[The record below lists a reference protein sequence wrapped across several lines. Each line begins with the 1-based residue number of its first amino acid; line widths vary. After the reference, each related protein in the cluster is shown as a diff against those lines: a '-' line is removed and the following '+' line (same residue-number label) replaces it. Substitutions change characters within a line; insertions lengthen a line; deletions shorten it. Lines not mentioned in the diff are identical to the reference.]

1 MLNTSLYKKSRVYD
15 FFMKSLGYDRSLG
28 RFLRSL
34 DLDYAGPIRILD
46 AGCGTGVLG
55 LHLLERFPEA
65 QLVATDLEP
74 NFLKTTLAN
83 AEARGISRG
92 RITVGVANI
101 TRPHELTHL
110 DGTKE
115 TLDDE
120 SISIICTGAVVGYS
134 DDIASSIRKMV
145 QLLVPGG
152 TLINIEM
159 NESPVG
165 RFVSRRYQYASIAHS
180 AMQDVLRA
188 EGCEVSFTKLSLVH
202 LPAKLTRVGIIAR
215 KPRK

>member
-1 MLNTSLYKKSRVYD
+1 MLNPKLYKSSRVYD
-15 FFMKSLGYDRSLG
+15 FFMKSLGYERSLD
-28 RFLRSL
+28 RFLRSVV
-34 DLDYAGPIRILD
+34 LDYAGPIRILD

-65 QLVATDLEP
+65 KLVATDLEP
-74 NFLKTTLAN
+74 NFLTTTLAN
-83 AEARGISRG
+83 AEARGINAG
-92 RITVGVANI
+92 RISAGVANI
-101 TRPHELTHL
+101 SRPNELTHL

-115 TLDDE
+115 TLADE
-120 SISIICTGAVVGYS
+120 SISIICIGAVVGYS
-134 DDIASSIRKMV
+134 DDIKASIRQMV
-145 QLLVPGG
+145 RMLVPGG

-159 NESPVG
+159 NESPSG
-165 RFVSRRYQYASIAHS
+165 RFVSRRYHYSNIALS
-180 AMQDVLRA
+180 VMQDVLRE